1 MNLVA
6 RMRPE
11 ASGIKMSTKMMNPYF
26 HAIGRS
32 AALVLTVALITS
44 CQSVPPATFDSV
56 PSGEHVVGH
65 APGTCDLCD
74 LYYDAQTYV
83 VRIRPARG
91 QAAGIVVST
100 AGEILTNAHVV
111 QGADEPQI
119 EIHNGK
125 LFRAKV
131 VRRDSRLDLALVQ
144 VEGPAARWVPLQLER
159 TSVPQVGSEVYV
171 IGHPLGLGWTVTRG
185 IVSAH
190 RKPGEIAPTA
200 MIQTDAAISL
210 GNSGGPLLDRN
221 GDLVGLVVS
230 KLSGRGAENIAFA
243 IPASVIVEFLAQP
256 GQPSQ

>member
-1 MNLVA
+1 
-6 RMRPE
+6 
-11 ASGIKMSTKMMNPYF
+11 MSTKMMNPYF

-32 AALVLTVALITS
+32 AALVLAAALITS
-44 CQSVPPATFDSV
+44 CQSVPPYTFDSV

-83 VRIRPARG
+83 VRIRLARG

-111 QGADEPQI
+111 QRADEPQI
-119 EIHNGK
+119 EIHNGEV
-125 LFRAKV
+125 FPAKV
-131 VRRDSRLDLALVQ
+131 VRRSRRLDLALVE
-144 VEGPAARWVPLQLER
+144 VEGPAARWVPLQLGR
-159 TSVPQVGSEVYV
+159 TSMPQVGSEVYV

-190 RKPGEIAPTA
+190 RKPGEVARTA
-200 MIQTDAAISL
+200 MIQTDAAISP

-221 GDLVGLVVS
+221 GDLVGLVVF
-230 KLSGRGAENIAFA
+230 KLSGGGAENVAFA
-243 IPASVIVEFLAQP
+243 IPASVIAGFLAEP